1 MRLTSLRRRAGS
13 HDHRSNQEQG
23 GRNLAEDVGRRYH
36 LVAGE
41 TDSYIDLLFY
51 SLRLR
56 RYTAVELKNE
66 EFKPE
71 YAGKLGLCIA
81 AVDDELRGLNRL
93 LLRQGLRR
101 ARARRRHALRASGAQ
116 TCEARPRC
124 RHGGVRRLHQ
134 HGRPDRAA
142 DLVRAHIQHPAAT
155 GAGGGHQPYK
165 RECRETCG
173 IAKNAYHSTL

>member
-1 MRLTSLRRRAGS
+1 MRLTSFRRKAGS

-51 SLRLR
+51 SLKLR
-56 RYTAVELKNE
+56 RYIAVELKNE

-71 YAGKLGLCIA
+71 YAGKLGFCIA
-81 AVDDELRGLNRL
+81 AVDDELRGPDKL

-101 ARARRRHALRASGAQ
+101 ARARRGHR
-116 TCEARPRC
+116 CE
-124 RHGGVRRLHQ
+124 L
-134 HGRPDRAA
+134 
-142 DLVRAHIQHPAAT
+142 LVRKLVKLDHDAAMEAFAGFINSQSLTERQISFVRIFNTQQQLGLVAVINRIKENAERPAA
-155 GAGGGHQPYK
+155 
-165 RECRETCG
+165 
-173 IAKNAYHSTL
+173 

>member
-1 MRLTSLRRRAGS
+1 M
-13 HDHRSNQEQG
+13 G
-23 GRNLAEDVGRRYH
+23 GRHH

-71 YAGKLGLCIA
+71 YAGKLGFCIA
-81 AVDDELRGLNRL
+81 AVDDELRGPDKL

-101 ARARRRHALRASGAQ
+101 ARARRGHR
-116 TCEARPRC
+116 CE
-124 RHGGVRRLHQ
+124 L
-134 HGRPDRAA
+134 
-142 DLVRAHIQHPAAT
+142 LVRKLVKLDHDAAMEAF
-155 GAGGGHQPYK
+155 AGFINSQSLTERQISFVRIFNTQQQLGLVAVINRIK
-165 RECRETCG
+165 E
-173 IAKNAYHSTL
+173 NAERLAA

>member
-1 MRLTSLRRRAGS
+1 MGK
-13 HDHRSNQEQG
+13 
-23 GRNLAEDVGRRYH
+23 RYH

-71 YAGKLGLCIA
+71 YAGKLGFCIA
-81 AVDDELRGLNRL
+81 AVDDELRRPDKL

-101 ARARRRHALRASGAQ
+101 ARARRGHR
-116 TCEARPRC
+116 CE
-124 RHGGVRRLHQ
+124 L
-134 HGRPDRAA
+134 
-142 DLVRAHIQHPAAT
+142 LVRKLVKLDHDAAMEAFAGFINSQSLTERQISFVRIFNTQQQLGLVAVINRIKENAERPAA
-155 GAGGGHQPYK
+155 
-165 RECRETCG
+165 
-173 IAKNAYHSTL
+173 